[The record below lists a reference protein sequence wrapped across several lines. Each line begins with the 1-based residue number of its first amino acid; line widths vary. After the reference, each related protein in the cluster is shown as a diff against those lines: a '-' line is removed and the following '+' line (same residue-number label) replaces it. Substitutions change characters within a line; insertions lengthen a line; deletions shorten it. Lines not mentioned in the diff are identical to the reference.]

1 MIVTPLLIGLGM
13 AVFVLIIA
21 VLLAGG
27 IDGFR
32 SDPRL
37 RSTDEVHSHQE

>member
-1 MIVTPLLIGLGM
+1 MTTPLLIGLGM
-13 AVFVLIIA
+13 AVFVLVIA

-32 SDPRL
+32 SDARL
-37 RSTDEVHSHQE
+37 RSTDEVHSE

>member
-1 MIVTPLLIGLGM
+1 MITAPLLIGLGM

-21 VLLAGG
+21 VLLVGG

-32 SDPRL
+32 TEPRL
-37 RSTDEVHSHQE
+37 RATDEVSPDQ

>member
-1 MIVTPLLIGLGM
+1 M
-13 AVFVLIIA
+13 AAFVLIIA

-32 SDPRL
+32 KDPRL
-37 RSTDEVHSHQE
+37 HSTDEVHSGHD